1 MDETRLM
8 YSKELDEVAL
18 YMETSILNE
27 IPSKELT
34 PEHFVLAMLD
44 TKNCHAHMILESYLM
59 NNNIVS
65 LRELF
70 ANALTACNNEISGL
84 TNDIIE
90 IPFSKEMNKL
100 MEDAENEKEITKSKI
115 LGTEH
120 FLLALLNPELNLN
133 SGKIF
138 KSAGIDYNN
147 ILSKCQS
154 ETKNRHTKKPKNK
167 NNNNMNIPSKS
178 EVNIKSVSPKDN
190 FIKQYTINLNQ
201 IVKDG
206 KVDKTIGRE
215 KELKIIM
222 QVLSRRRKNNVVL
235 VGKGGVGKTSIV
247 YGLAKL
253 INEHK
258 VPSVLDGKELLLL
271 NIMSMVSGTSL
282 RGMFEERVK
291 GLFDELEN
299 NDKYIL
305 VIDDMQMV
313 LKNGNKDR
321 DTDISDKIVKILE
334 DGNVRVIGT
343 LPFKEY
349 RNCVEN
355 NTQLSRKLQKIVIE
369 PNNASETIQ
378 IIKENKKFYE
388 DYHNTIYSDEIIKKA
403 VELSEKYINDRCL
416 PDSAIDVIDLAGAG
430 LCLTKTEPEM
440 ITSTRS
446 RLHEIANEKKKYMN
460 NGEWELVE
468 DLNKEEKSLNR
479 KLTDYRREQKKD
491 NKNIVPITENDIAKV
506 ISDITGV
513 PVTKLSSNE
522 KTKIAHIDNIL
533 KESIIGQDE
542 AVEAICKVIK
552 RNKVGLGDKTKTM
565 SNILMMG
572 PSGCGKTLIAKKLAE
587 EVFGDEKSLIRI
599 DMSEYSEKNSVS
611 KLTGASPGYVGYE
624 NGGQLTEAIKN
635 KQHCVLLLDE
645 IEKAD
650 QEVYNLFLQLFDDG
664 RLTDSSGQL
673 VNFKNVIVLMTSNIG
688 AKQASEFG
696 KSIGF
701 STNVGNN
708 KKAIIEKEM
717 KSKFTPEFLNRID
730 QIVYFNS
737 LTDDNLKGI
746 TELEIKKFSN
756 RVKQAGYN
764 ITYTPKVVDFIY
776 QKAVQQKEY
785 GARPIIR
792 FVQNE
797 LEDKLTDVILL
808 GDYENGHTFNFDF
821 ENELT
826 IS

>member
-1 MDETRLM
+1 MDEIRLM

-154 ETKNRHTKKPKNK
+154 ETKNRHTKKPKTK
-167 NNNNMNIPSKS
+167 NNNMNIPSKS
-178 EVNIKSVSPKDN
+178 EINIKSVSPKDN

-313 LKNGNKDR
+313 LKSGNKDR
-321 DTDISDKIVKILE
+321 DTDISDKIGKILE

-349 RNCVEN
+349 RNCIEN

-369 PNNASETIQ
+369 PNNTSETIQ

-587 EVFGDEKSLIRI
+587 EIFGDEKSLIRI
-599 DMSEYSEKNSVS
+599 DMSEYSEKNSIS

-701 STNVGNN
+701 STNVSNN

-776 QKAVQQKEY
+776 QKAVKQKEY

-821 ENELT
+821 ENEVT

>member
-321 DTDISDKIVKILE
+321 DTDISDKIGKILE

-572 PSGCGKTLIAKKLAE
+572 PSGCGKTLIANKLAE

-808 GDYENGHTFNFDF
+808 GDYENGHTFNFYF

>member
-1 MDETRLM
+1 MDETSLM
-8 YSKELDEVAL
+8 YSKELDEVVL

-34 PEHFVLAMLD
+34 PEHLVLAMLD

-59 NNNIVS
+59 NNNIIS
-65 LRELF
+65 LRDLF
-70 ANALTACNNEISGL
+70 ANALTASNNEISGL

-90 IPFSKEMNKL
+90 IPFSKDMNKL
-100 MEDAENEKEITKSKI
+100 MEDAENEKEITKSSI

-133 SGKIF
+133 SGKIL

-154 ETKNRHTKKPKNK
+154 DTKNRHTKKQKNK
-167 NNNNMNIPSKS
+167 NNNMNIPSKS

-190 FIKQYTINLNQ
+190 FIKQYTINLNK

-313 LKNGNKDR
+313 LKSGNKDR
-321 DTDISDKIVKILE
+321 DTDISDKIGKILE

-349 RNCVEN
+349 RNCIEN

-388 DYHNTIYSDEIIKKA
+388 EYHNTVYSDEIIKKA

-446 RLHEIANEKKKYMN
+446 RLNEISNEKKKYMN

-479 KLTDYRREQKKD
+479 KLTDYRREQRKD
-491 NKNIVPITENDIAKV
+491 NKNIIPITENDIAKV

-522 KTKIAHIDNIL
+522 KTKIAHIDDIL
-533 KESIIGQDE
+533 KESVIGQDE

-572 PSGCGKTLIAKKLAE
+572 PSGCGKC
-587 EVFGDEKSLIRI
+587 
-599 DMSEYSEKNSVS
+599 VS
-611 KLTGASPGYVGYE
+611 YDTKIK
-624 NGGQLTEAIKN
+624 IKN
-635 KQHCVLLLDE
+635 KKTSE
-645 IEKAD
+645 I
-650 QEVYNLFLQLFDDG
+650 QEVTIGDFL
-664 RLTDSSGQL
+664 
-673 VNFKNVIVLMTSNIG
+673 KI
-688 AKQASEFG
+688 ASRT
-696 KSIGF
+696 K
-701 STNVGNN
+701 
-708 KKAIIEKEM
+708 
-717 KSKFTPEFLNRID
+717 
-730 QIVYFNS
+730 
-737 LTDDNLKGI
+737 
-746 TELEIKKFSN
+746 
-756 RVKQAGYN
+756 
-764 ITYTPKVVDFIY
+764 
-776 QKAVQQKEY
+776 
-785 GARPIIR
+785 
-792 FVQNE
+792 
-797 LEDKLTDVILL
+797 
-808 GDYENGHTFNFDF
+808 
-821 ENELT
+821 
-826 IS
+826 